1 MFVYLCTMARSSEV
15 GVKSRPLMVGNSLEA
30 IFGSNAVVFKAEVLA
45 LKHENKIVRQ
55 SSRLWFM
62 EEPSQFSMS

>member
-1 MFVYLCTMARSSEV
+1 M
-15 GVKSRPLMVGNSLEA
+15 KSRPLMVGNSLEA

-45 LKHENKIVRQ
+45 LKHESKIVRQ